1 MRTVDRWARSSL
13 IFTITADAS
22 LGRRGHGCSSRAR
35 PARSTRAHH
44 ACPSRGHPACPS
56 PCGCAMQGARNRQ
69 VAARNTSAGRRNSMA
84 QVARNTFVGLHHSIG
99 RAEGNTRVLASRQV
113 AVHTLA

>member
-1 MRTVDRWARSSL
+1 
-13 IFTITADAS
+13 
-22 LGRRGHGCSSRAR
+22 
-35 PARSTRAHH
+35 
-44 ACPSRGHPACPS
+44 
-56 PCGCAMQGARNRQ
+56 
-69 VAARNTSAGRRNSMA
+69 MA